1 MLSDRQKYIQSLD
14 YHHVWQE
21 SSHQIHSILTR
32 MANGLIQNSKHLAA
46 RSITPK
52 SRTNDLLSNPQELV
66 VWKRHATLSCF
77 SEGGLTHKLICLVE
91 FNAVFLLG
99 WIGFSQDGVWL
110 LPLIHFT
117 VKVQFWNVLV
127 LSSNL
132 VGRTLKVTCFAP
144 WTHQCE

>member
-127 LSSNL
+127 LSSN
-132 VGRTLKVTCFAP
+132 
-144 WTHQCE
+144 